1 LIRPFEVASGAPVNE
16 LMETTMTA
24 AIEPAQ
30 GHGSTDRAKT
40 LAFPSTKTERDLR
53 KRQRSI

>member
-1 LIRPFEVASGAPVNE
+1 VNE

-30 GHGSTDRAKT
+30 GHGRTDRAKT
-40 LAFPSTKTERDLR
+40 LAFPSTKTEV
-53 KRQRSI
+53 